1 MENPM
6 PEAARLPWFG
16 PIPPLFIGALIGV
29 SMFALHGI
37 GAIVLTLVGVGI
49 AMKWVYRWHA
59 AGGGPVTWSS
69 CAGKW
74 REARQNG
81 YRQNGYQQNGYR
93 QNGAEPP
100 SSGNHAFDEYRREML
115 RRLEQ
120 DHKDFQSFLDR
131 LRHAKD
137 KAEFDQ
143 FMSERRNR
151 PTPPPPPAD
160 YQPPQT

>member
-1 MENPM
+1 M

-37 GAIVLTLVGVGI
+37 GAIILTLVGVGI

-59 AGGGPVTWSS
+59 AGGAPTAWPS

-74 REARQNG
+74 RQ
-81 YRQNGYQQNGYR
+81 YRQQ
-93 QNGAEPP
+93 ASEPR
-100 SSGNHAFDEYRREML
+100 SSGNHAFDDYRREML

-120 DHKDFQSFLDR
+120 DQQDFQSFLDR
-131 LRHAKD
+131 LRRAKD

-143 FMSERRNR
+143 FMAERDRR
-151 PTPPPPPAD
+151 PPAD
-160 YQPPQT
+160 PNGNGNPQPPHNPWPNA